1 MKKPFLLRE
10 FLIQR
15 TPWLN
20 TDPDHL
26 VILIENGQ
34 VALTGAR
41 SLTGP
46 KLLSHEP
53 QYTLQLTLLDFEHDP
68 EEIIVPLLEWLT
80 THQPDYLDD
89 PEWQQNGLSFD
100 LVVIDKSKVD
110 FTLRMRLTEH
120 IIASIKD
127 ETAQD
132 SRSRY
137 AVKTADEPQRAD
149 LDEWMRTGIYPGQE
163 NTAP

>member
-1 MKKPFLLRE
+1 MKKPFSLRE
-10 FLIQR
+10 FLIRR

-34 VALTGAR
+34 ITLTGVRAN
-41 SLTGP
+41 
-46 KLLSHEP
+46 LSHEH
-53 QYTLQLTLLDFEHDP
+53 QYTLTVTLLDFEHDP
-68 EEIIVPLLEWLT
+68 EEIIVPMLEWLT
-80 THQPDYLDD
+80 THQSDLLDNPD
-89 PEWQQNGLSFD
+89 WQQNGLSYD

-110 FTLRMRLTEH
+110 FTIRMRLTER
-120 IIASIKD
+120 IIASIKN

-137 AVKTADEPQRAD
+137 AVQTADEPQRED
-149 LDEWMRTGIYPGQE
+149 IEQWLTPGSAGFI
-163 NTAP
+163 APPVPGR